1 MSCVSLMMKT
11 SVKSV
16 KDFLC
21 NTDIYTEVFMLLY
34 SGAMLQI
41 TKLIRFISKCDCPV
55 NVMDYVNLS
64 DMSYAITHSF
74 LEFFSCKHKER
85 Q

>member
-1 MSCVSLMMKT
+1 
-11 SVKSV
+11 
-16 KDFLC
+16 
-21 NTDIYTEVFMLLY
+21 MLLH

-41 TKLIRFISKCDCPV
+41 TELISFISKCDCPI

-64 DMSYAITHSF
+64 DMLYSF
-74 LEFFSCKHKER
+74 LEFFSYKHKER

>member
-1 MSCVSLMMKT
+1 MSCVCLMMKT

-41 TKLIRFISKCDCPV
+41 TKLICFISKCD
-55 NVMDYVNLS
+55 
-64 DMSYAITHSF
+64 
-74 LEFFSCKHKER
+74 
-85 Q
+85 

>member
-1 MSCVSLMMKT
+1 
-11 SVKSV
+11 
-16 KDFLC
+16 
-21 NTDIYTEVFMLLY
+21 MLLY

>member
-1 MSCVSLMMKT
+1 MSCVCLMMKT

-21 NTDIYTEVFMLLY
+21 NTDIYTEVFILVH

-41 TKLIRFISKCDCPV
+41 TELIRFISKCDCPV

-64 DMSYAITHSF
+64 DMPYAITHSF
-74 LEFFSCKHKER
+74 LEFFSYKHKER